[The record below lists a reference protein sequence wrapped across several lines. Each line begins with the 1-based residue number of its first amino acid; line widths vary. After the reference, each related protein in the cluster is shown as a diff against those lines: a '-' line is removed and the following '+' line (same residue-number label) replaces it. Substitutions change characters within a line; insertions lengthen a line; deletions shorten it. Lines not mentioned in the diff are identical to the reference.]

1 MGCRVPP
8 LILASASPRR
18 REILDRLGVRF
29 EARAADVPEL
39 SHGEPEVV
47 ARENARAKAL
57 AVAARA
63 RAGAR
68 VLGADTI
75 VAAGGR
81 ILPKPAD
88 AGQARKW
95 LELLSGREHVVVS
108 ALCLVEGTEERS
120 AAAITAVR
128 FRALTG
134 PEIAWYVASGEWRD
148 RAGGYAIQGRGAAL
162 VAAIQGD
169 YWAVVGLPVA
179 TLLEL
184 LGPEL
189 LTSADDPKSRL

>member
-1 MGCRVPP
+1 VAP

-39 SHGEPEVV
+39 SHGEPEAV

-63 RAGAR
+63 RDGAR

-75 VAAGGR
+75 VATGGR

-120 AAAITAVR
+120 AAATTAVR

-189 LTSADDPKSRL
+189 LTSADDPGSRP